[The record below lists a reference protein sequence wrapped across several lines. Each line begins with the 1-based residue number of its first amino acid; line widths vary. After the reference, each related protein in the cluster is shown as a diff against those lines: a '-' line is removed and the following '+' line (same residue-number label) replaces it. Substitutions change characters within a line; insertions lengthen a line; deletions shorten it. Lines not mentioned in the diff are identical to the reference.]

1 MAHVNIIRIV
11 GIVFGVVAVAAGSA
25 WLMRTD
31 PIGPVSGRALSGVEE
46 AYPANWD
53 FSEEA
58 YTVAVET
65 RPEDP
70 HSVTTLAWVHEGSL
84 HIPAMNGTDKKW
96 TQIVVEEPRV
106 RIKVGDRV
114 FSAKLVRVELTDPEP
129 FLDSAAVKYSQIAE
143 NREDG
148 ELPEDIWLFRVE
160 PR

>member
-1 MAHVNIIRIV
+1 MGRVNIIRMV
-11 GIVFGVVAVAAGSA
+11 GIVFGVVTAAAGAA

-31 PIGPVSGRALSGVEE
+31 PIGPVAGRALSGAEE

-84 HIPAMNGTDKKW
+84 HVPAMNGTNKKW
-96 TQIVVEEPRV
+96 TQIVLDDSRV

-114 FSAKLVRVELTDPEP
+114 FPAKLVRVALTDPEP

-148 ELPEDIWLFRVE
+148 ELPEDIWMFRVE

>member
-1 MAHVNIIRIV
+1 MGYMSIVRIV
-11 GIVFGVVAVAAGSA
+11 GIVVGVVTVAAGA
-25 WLMRTD
+25 TWLMRTD
-31 PIGPVSGRALSGVEE
+31 PIGPFAGRALSGVEE
-46 AYPANWD
+46 AFPANWD

-84 HIPAMNGTDKKW
+84 HVPAMNGTNKRW
-96 TQIVVEEPRV
+96 TQIVLDDSRV
-106 RIKVGDRV
+106 RIKVGERV
-114 FSAKLVRVELTDPEP
+114 FPAKLVRVAFVDLEP

-148 ELPEDIWLFRVE
+148 EFPEDILLFRVE